1 MIKLNQN
8 YSDYTDETDVDYPEG
23 KAINASSSESFDGTP
38 LLAEF
43 MNDINASHIAMY
55 ELAYGNRNGISGEPD
70 TQKNSQFAK
79 AIAKYS
85 DDRLNTH
92 KNQRGLSD
100 GVHGATVAATPGQIA
115 CRDAYGN
122 MKVGDAL
129 DSADVVNKAYVDNHI
144 NKKGTAAHGA
154 TVEATANQLAVR
166 DSSGKLFG
174 KTSAT
179 GSNPTISKTN
189 ELVSFTALYNALFPV
204 GFVYTQYPGEKSPSE
219 LKMPGTWNEIKF
231 GGAFFRSE
239 GGNAK
244 PYTDPFSCA
253 VSGDGLA
260 ITFFKKPTSSQL
272 VAGDILIFNDQYR
285 EVKSYNASSGVAVV
299 TTAFNNPSN
308 INTLIIGQQNSNKS
322 HTHTFNG
329 DTKRGSLTYV
339 WAGNDNASGICTK
352 EKTSIRGIN
361 GVGSAGDNYH
371 FTISFTTSGTNSK
384 EGLEESR
391 PNGITIRIWK
401 RIN

>member
-8 YSDYTDETDVDYPEG
+8 YSDYTDKTDVDYPEG

-55 ELAYGNRNGISGEPD
+55 ELAYGNREGISGKAD

-179 GSNPTISKTN
+179 GSNPTISKTD

-219 LKMPGTWNEIKF
+219 LKMPGTWTEIKF

-244 PYTDPFSCA
+244 PYTDPFPCA
-253 VSGDGLA
+253 VSGDGLT
-260 ITFFKKPTSSQL
+260 ITFYKKPTSSQL
-272 VAGDILIFNDQYR
+272 VAGDILIFDDQYR
-285 EVKSYNASSGVAVV
+285 EVKFYNASSGVAVV
-299 TTAFNNPSN
+299 TTAFTNPSN
-308 INTLIIGQQNSNKS
+308 ITTVIIGQASANLRHSHIVTCQQYDRVDGVVRSNV
-322 HTHTFNG
+322 T
-329 DTKRGSLTYV
+329 V
-339 WAGNDNASGICTK
+339 GI
-352 EKTSIRGIN
+352 G
-361 GVGSAGDNYH
+361 G
-371 FTISFTTSGTNSK
+371 
-384 EGLEESR
+384 
-391 PNGITIRIWK
+391 NGIGFEAWYSSDSGNSEARSLNITVKLWK
-401 RIN
+401 RTD